1 MAVFSIGIVIDVFVF
16 GLEFPLPLLPK
27 WKEAA
32 IRITPK
38 IWGFT

>member
-16 GLEFPLPLLPK
+16 ALEFPLPLLLNGK
-27 WKEAA
+27 DAS